1 MNHKAPPPPP
11 APTPGRFTLRFTLLA
26 AFAGITIAV
35 SLVIGL
41 ATTRI
46 VGDFVRDEFRLR
58 LADLAA
64 MGASQVD
71 ATRHQRLHKPED
83 EQGTD
88 YLTIREQLRTLR
100 DRGSGIRFVY
110 TLRRQDGGRLAFVVD
125 AEEDPAERSALGDIY
140 ADTTPEMHRAF
151 DLPRGGTASLVDRD
165 FHTDAWGTWMS
176 AYAPIYRPDGQV
188 EAVLGMDISADRIL
202 AHERRYQIVV
212 WSACAL
218 LTLLF
223 MPLAYWLAHR
233 IRRPLSALEA
243 DMMQVRQFNLES
255 RPGIHSRIIEINRMA
270 QQLELMKS
278 GLRSFQKYVP
288 ADLVRRLMARGV
300 DAELGGAQQE
310 MSFFMSD
317 VEGFTSLCEQLAPPD
332 LVRHLAE
339 YFTAVSG
346 QLLEQGATVDHY
358 IGDAVLAFWNAPE
371 PNPLHAERACQA
383 ALDCQAS
390 IDALNQRWAQ
400 QGDAVRF
407 RTRIGINTGLAIVG
421 NIGSEDR
428 MGYTVIG
435 DQVNLVSRLEA
446 ANKLYGTTIL
456 LSQHT
461 QAQVGDVFATRL
473 VDRLV
478 VYGKTVPIEV
488 YELLGRHGEV
498 PAERL
503 AAARAYEAAFA
514 LYRQRDF
521 VAAADLLQAN
531 LARTEPDPPSATL
544 LARCQQFMQSP
555 PPPDWD
561 GSHLPGSK

>member
-1 MNHKAPPPPP
+1 MNTKAPMPDLN
-11 APTPGRFTLRFTLLA
+11 PGRFTLRFTLLA
-26 AFAGITIAV
+26 AFAGITLAV

-64 MGASQVD
+64 TGASQVD
-71 ATRHQRLHKPED
+71 AARHGRLHQPED
-83 EQGTD
+83 EQGAD
-88 YLTIREQLRTLR
+88 YQAVRDQLRTLR

-110 TLRRQDGGRLAFVVD
+110 TLRRQDDGRLAFVVD

-140 ADTTPEMHRAF
+140 TETTPEMHRAF
-151 DLPRGGTASLVDRD
+151 DLPPGGPASLVHRN

-176 AYAPIYRPDGQV
+176 AFAPIYRLDGRV
-188 EAVLGMDISADRIL
+188 EAVLGMDISAERIL
-202 AHERRYQIVV
+202 AHERRYQFVI
-212 WSACAL
+212 WGACAL
-218 LTLLF
+218 LSLLF
-223 MPLAYWLAHR
+223 MPLAFWLAHR

-255 RPGIHSRIIEINRMA
+255 RPGIRSRIIEINRMV
-270 QQLELMKS
+270 QQLEHMKS

-288 ADLVRRLMARGV
+288 ADLVRRLMAQGV

-317 VEGFTSLCEQLAPPD
+317 VEGFSSLCEQLDPPD

-346 QLLEQGATVDHY
+346 QLLEHGATVDHY

-371 PNPLHAERACQA
+371 PNASHAVCACQA
-383 ALDCQAS
+383 ALACQAS
-390 IDALNQRWAQ
+390 IDALNRRWAQ
-400 QGDAVRF
+400 RGDGVRF
-407 RTRIGINTGLAIVG
+407 RTRIGLNTGLALVG
-421 NIGSEDR
+421 NIGSDDR

-446 ANKLYGTTIL
+446 ANKFYGTTIL

-461 QAQVGDVFATRL
+461 QAQVKDVFATRL

-498 PAERL
+498 PAQRL
-503 AAARAYEAAFA
+503 AAAQAYEAAFG

-531 LARTEPDPPSATL
+531 LASPEPDPPSATL
-544 LARCQQFMQSP
+544 LARCQQFLQEP
-555 PPPDWD
+555 PPPGWD
-561 GSHLPGSK
+561 GCHLPGSK

>member
-1 MNHKAPPPPP
+1 MNHKAPPPPL
-11 APTPGRFTLRFTLLA
+11 APTTGHFTLSFTLLA

-35 SLVIGL
+35 SLLIGL
-41 ATTRI
+41 STTRI

-71 ATRHQRLHKPED
+71 AERHQRLNQPEH
-83 EQGTD
+83 EQGAD
-88 YLTIREQLRTLR
+88 YLAIQTQLRTLR

-110 TLRRQDGGRLAFVVD
+110 TLRLLDDGQLAFVVD

-140 ADTTPEMHRAF
+140 NETTPEMFRAF
-151 DLPRGGTASLVDRD
+151 ELPPGGTASLVDRN

-176 AYAPIYRPDGQV
+176 AFAPIYRADGQV
-188 EAVLGMDISADRIL
+188 DAVLGMDISAEHIL
-202 AHERRYQIVV
+202 GHERRYQIVV
-212 WSACAL
+212 WGACAL

-233 IRRPLSALEA
+233 IRRPLTALET

-255 RPGIHSRIIEINRMA
+255 RPAIRSRVIEINRMA
-270 QQLELMKS
+270 QQLEHMKS

-317 VEGFTSLCEQLAPPD
+317 VEGFSSLCEQLGPQE
-332 LVRHLAE
+332 LVGHLAE

-346 QLLEQGATVDHY
+346 QLLLHRATVDHY

-371 PNPLHAERACQA
+371 PNPSHAVCACQA
-383 ALDCQAS
+383 ALACQAS

-400 QGDAVRF
+400 QGDTVRF
-407 RTRIGINTGLAIVG
+407 RTRIGLNSGLAIVG
-421 NIGSEDR
+421 NIGTDDR

-435 DQVNLVSRLEA
+435 DQVNLVSRLES
-446 ANKLYGTTIL
+446 ANKFYGTTIL

-461 QAQVGDVFATRL
+461 QALVKDVFATRL

-478 VYGKTVPIEV
+478 VYGKTVPIQV

-498 PAERL
+498 PEERL
-503 AAARAYEAAFA
+503 AAARAYEAALE
-514 LYRQRDF
+514 LYCQRDF
-521 VAAADLLQAN
+521 MAAADRLRAN
-531 LARTEPDPPSATL
+531 TAHDKPDPPSAIL
-544 LARCQQFMQSP
+544 LARCQQFLQSP